1 MDRGDVTKFPLTW
14 PLATHTITIWS
25 TDCDLCL
32 NSARS
37 KVMVFSSQQLSRVYG
52 LRTCSVEV
60 SVEGKKLERLKNS
73 KLLCTISKKI
83 CNGTMT
89 LSQKCRVV
97 LTLSNEET

>member
-1 MDRGDVTKFPLTW
+1 MFRRLSYGQGDVTKFPLTW
-14 PLATHTITIWS
+14 PLATRTITIWS

-60 SVEGKKLERLKNS
+60 SVLRVRNISTEGK
-73 KLLCTISKKI
+73 I
-83 CNGTMT
+83 
-89 LSQKCRVV
+89 
-97 LTLSNEET
+97 EEL